1 VTKYKDLLSLKRETK
16 SPFYKFIL
24 HTINESSL
32 IFEIPFPFVRKKIIW
47 HPINLRRLALVTS
60 SPLLLNNIPQNIR
73 VILFN

>member
-24 HTINESSL
+24 HTIM
-32 IFEIPFPFVRKKIIW
+32 
-47 HPINLRRLALVTS
+47 RRLALVTS